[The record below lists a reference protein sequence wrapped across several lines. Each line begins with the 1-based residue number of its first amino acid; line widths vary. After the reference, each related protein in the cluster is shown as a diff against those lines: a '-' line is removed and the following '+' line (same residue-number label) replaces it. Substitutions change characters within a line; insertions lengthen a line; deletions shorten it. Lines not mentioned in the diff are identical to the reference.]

1 MSFRALIL
9 ALEKKIIL
17 EQQATTLN
25 EQATQWLHYFR
36 KQDWHSDVV
45 RSGSVL
51 FSVKPKEV
59 GQHES
64 LPKEI
69 SINSVV
75 AIKTN

>member
-45 RSGSVL
+45 RSGSV
-51 FSVKPKEV
+51 V
-59 GQHES
+59 
-64 LPKEI
+64 I
-69 SINSVV
+69 
-75 AIKTN
+75 